1 MSLKV
6 LIVDDSI
13 FFAQMLKKSLE
24 ALDVEVMGEATTK
37 EALVNHLKLSTP
49 DLVTM
54 DMTIPGTDGLECMQ
68 LVKKHSPN
76 SKVLVI
82 SSMKDDEIMGKA
94 KRAGA
99 AGYLQKPLD
108 DDELAL
114 AISRIMAE
122 KDLMGQLDK
131 ISERIFIE
139 CTMDVINRLTHEAAV
154 FQGEEPLPEETKRI
168 SAIIGLVG
176 KYAGRMILS
185 LPAACADEITALVLK
200 KEKVNEEEVIQMAGE
215 MANMIAGTASSMI
228 NRQDPVFGLRV
239 SPPVIYYGENFA
251 MSSAHVRSKKMLFKT
266 SMGLIHIDYGFQEVE
281 QQWM

>member
-1 MSLKV
+1 MSLTV
-6 LIVDDSI
+6 LIVDDST

-24 ALDVEVMGEATTK
+24 PFDIEVVGEATSR
-37 EALVNHLKLSTP
+37 EELMDHLKTSHP

-54 DMTIPGTDGLECMQ
+54 DMTIPGTDGIECIQ
-68 LVKKHSPN
+68 LVKKISPN

-82 SSMKDDEIMGKA
+82 SSMKDDEVVGRARK
-94 KRAGA
+94 AGA
-99 AGYLQKPLD
+99 VGYLQKPLD

-114 AISRIMAE
+114 TIARILSG
-122 KDLMGQLDK
+122 KDLMVQLEK

-139 CTMDVINRLTHEAAV
+139 CIMDVVNKLAHEAAV
-154 FQGEEPLPEETKRI
+154 FQGEEELPKDTKRI

-185 LPAACADEITALVLK
+185 LPAACAEQITTLVLK
-200 KEKVNEEEVIQMAGE
+200 QEVVREEDLVQMAGE

-239 SPPVIYYGENFA
+239 SPPVIYYGEKFA
-251 MSSAHVRSKKMLFKT
+251 MTSVQVKSKKMLFKT
-266 SMGLIHIDYGFQEVE
+266 SLGLIHIDYGFQEVE
-281 QQWM
+281 QPWM